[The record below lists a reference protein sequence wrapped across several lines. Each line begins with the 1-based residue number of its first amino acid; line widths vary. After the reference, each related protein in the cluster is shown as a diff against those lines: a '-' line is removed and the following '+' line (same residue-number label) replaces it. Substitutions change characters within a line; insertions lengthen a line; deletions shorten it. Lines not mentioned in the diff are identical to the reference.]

1 MSDQFKDN
9 SRAVMAAYDR
19 YFQKQLVKAAE
30 RVRTT
35 AHDLARKDIGNM
47 ANSIFY
53 KTPRIGVWKIYIIS
67 LAEYSIWNELGTH
80 NKSGTVRMSAQPFMF
95 PGIHSNQSRIRKIL
109 QPPKF

>member
-9 SRAVMAAYDR
+9 SLAVMAAYDR
-19 YFQKQLVKAAE
+19 YFQRQLVKAAE

-35 AHDLARKDIGNM
+35 AYDLARVRSGDMHN
-47 ANSIFY
+47 AIFY
-53 KTPRIGVWKIYIIS
+53 DTPPIGVWKIYIIAP
-67 LAEYSIWNELGTH
+67 LDYSIFNELGTR
-80 NKSGTVRMSAQPFMF
+80 KMSAQPFMF